1 MIEAA
6 HEAMVRS
13 GLVVPVALGGAEERL
28 WLDCDLASLAENRLG
43 DRTDPHDL
51 DEARRADWTK
61 RATTERPWSLRK
73 RSTYETCYWLV
84 EGRDRVG
91 TIAVANDTLGT
102 GSARIAS
109 FYVFP
114 AFRGRGTGRRALERV
129 RTLLARQPHGLA
141 IRLET
146 SWSWQRT
153 VRFYLRAGMWVY
165 MWKRDL
171 ALYWDAETPA
181 PRIDV
186 GETEASLSVALDEER
201 VVLASARRR
210 GDVLEFGE
218 PSHALESDE
227 RLGSAYW
234 HADSTIS
241 LAIALAGWPLIRS
254 EEEWERSSFADAG
267 PPEALAYKISTWEAW
282 DRHRG
287 WRVETPRIPGL
298 AYPTWEELEAR
309 WEAERAAL
317 EAEIKRG

>member
-6 HEAMVRS
+6 HEEMVRS
-13 GLVVPVALGGAEERL
+13 GLVVPVVLGGADERL

-61 RATTERPWSLRK
+61 RATSERPWSLRK
-73 RSTYETCYWLV
+73 RSAYETCHWLV
-84 EGRDRVG
+84 EGADRVG
-91 TIAVANDTLGT
+91 TIAVANDTLGS
-102 GSARIAS
+102 GAARISS

-129 RTLLARQPHGLA
+129 RTLLARHDLA

-146 SWSWQRT
+146 SWSWQHT

-171 ALYWDAETPA
+171 AFYWDAETPA
-181 PRIDV
+181 PIIDV
-186 GETEASLSVALDEER
+186 GEQEASLSVARGEGR
-201 VVLASARRR
+201 VVLARARRR
-210 GDVLEFGE
+210 GDVLEFDE
-218 PSHALESDE
+218 PSRKLTRGE
-227 RLGSAYW
+227 RLGSARW
-234 HADSTIS
+234 HADSTLS
-241 LAIALAGWPLIRS
+241 LAIALAAWPLIRS

-267 PPEALAYKISTWEAW
+267 PPEALAYKIGVWEAW

-298 AYPTWEELEAR
+298 AYPTWGDLTAR
-309 WEAERAAL
+309 WEAERAAF